1 MSDDGKIG
9 LIRSVS
15 DKLLTILPPAF
26 LMLIIINVI
35 SLTAIFWIVHQN
47 AEARNVL
54 LTEIVKDCLLN
65 NK

>member
-15 DKLLTILPPAF
+15 DKLLTVLPPAF
-26 LMLIIINVI
+26 LMLIIINAI
-35 SLTAIFWIVHQN
+35 SLAAIFWIVHQN

-65 NK
+65 K

>member
-15 DKLLTILPPAF
+15 DKLLTVLPPAF
-26 LMLIIINVI
+26 LMLIIINAI
-35 SLTAIFWIVHQN
+35 SLAAIFWIVHQN

-54 LTEIVKDCLLN
+54 LTEIVKDCLL
-65 NK
+65 K